1 VLELGPHSSGENALP
16 DLALEDGDRLVVPS
30 MTATIQVIGAV
41 FNQNAFLFRGNGKVA
56 DYLHWAG
63 GPTRE
68 ADRGRAF
75 ILRANG
81 TVTPRETGQSIFAA
95 SSSTNC
101 VSIQAIRSSCR
112 KRTCGPRH

>member
-1 VLELGPHSSGENALP
+1 MGPHSSGENVLP

-30 MTATIQVIGAV
+30 VPATIQVIGAV
-41 FNQNAFLFRGNGKVA
+41 FNQNAFLYRGNGNVA

-63 GPTRE
+63 GTSRE

-81 TVTPRETGQSIFAA
+81 TVTPRESGQSVFA
-95 SSSTNC
+95 SSNF
-101 VSIQAIRSSCR
+101 
-112 KRTCGPRH
+112 